1 MKVRLIFLLVLVP
14 YLNDGQSQAQ
24 TVRPAHR
31 GQVSQPIS
39 KAPLAC
45 CGSNERIRVGDTCY
59 VRAKGVAVHPMP
71 NEITPPATSLPRN
84 AKGVVLE
91 VLPTQWVRIEYF
103 NLDVGFDGYVRRKD
117 ISRQKG
123 K

>member
-1 MKVRLIFLLVLVP
+1 MKVRLISLLVLVP

-24 TVRPAHR
+24 TVRHAHR

-59 VRAKGVAVHPMP
+59 VTAKGVAVHPFP
-71 NEITPPATSLPRN
+71 NEITPPATSLPHH
-84 AKGVVLE
+84 AKVVVLKI
-91 VLPTQWVRIEYF
+91 LPNQWVHIEHS